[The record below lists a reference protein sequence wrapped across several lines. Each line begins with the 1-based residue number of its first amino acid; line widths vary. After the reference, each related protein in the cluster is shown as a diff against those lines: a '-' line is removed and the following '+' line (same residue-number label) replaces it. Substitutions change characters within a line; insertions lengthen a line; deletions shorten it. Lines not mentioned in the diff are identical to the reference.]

1 MAGAIDIPPVPGS
14 VMPNLGKPADDEEW
28 NNILREASKIGS
40 NVGENVEKLPV
51 GERTG
56 RPDYGGGTAAAV
68 GTGQGL
74 TAGWSAKG
82 GALVDT
88 FLSKAPPALRE
99 QFEKWNAAG
108 GGHPGLSPLTEDK
121 TFSQRLGEYNQR
133 NSDLEATHPGPMH
146 LGQVVGGVGMGAVG
160 PTAATTSAPG
170 AFARGAA
177 GGAFAGAGYSK
188 GDPTTEEGR
197 KDIAVDSG
205 IGAGIGGALG
215 VAGHAIGKLGDNAG
229 ERVDRRIVRD
239 AAKNAGPYEQK
250 LMVQKGARFAAVLKD
265 EPEAMAAIG
274 EPKKMASVAGARIG
288 ELKADNDAIYTKA
301 LEGSAKAGG
310 SGVPD
315 PGIQSVFDHAREQ
328 FKAGT
333 KAQLSKIDA
342 VEEQFKRLGN
352 NPAPAQVREFISNY
366 LHGPA
371 TAANPLHAGETTDTQ
386 QVLQSLGDGI
396 KDKLHAYVG
405 LHSPPGTVARL
416 DANNEKLHVFG
427 VLKNATKDQRFQV
440 ERPGGEERTGVL
452 GAVAKFAHARGA
464 GGAGAAIGAGAAHLA
479 GGDMATGAM
488 YGYAAGEAAKK
499 LAPVADKAAASKLG
513 QWTLFGAGRMAS
525 KSIPQPVI
533 DAATQMNDRRPLQ
546 QHLQDS
552 IFGDDQ
558 EAVANK

>member
-1 MAGAIDIPPVPGS
+1 MAGATDIPPVPGS
-14 VMPNLGKPADDEEW
+14 VAPNLGKPADDEEW
-28 NNILREASKIGS
+28 NNILREASKL
-40 NVGENVEKLPV
+40 NQNMGEKYDHLSPAEKS
-51 GERTG
+51 G

-99 QFEKWNAAG
+99 QLEKWNAAG

-121 TFSQRLGEYNQR
+121 TFSQRLAEYNQR
-133 NSDLEATHPGPMH
+133 NSDLEATHGGPMH
-146 LGQVVGGVGMGAVG
+146 LGQLVGGVGLGAVG
-160 PTAATTSAPG
+160 PTAATSSAPG

-177 GGAFAGAGYSK
+177 GGAIAGAGYSK
-188 GDPTTEEGR
+188 GDPTTESGLR
-197 KDIAVDSG
+197 DTAADAG

-229 ERVDRRIVRD
+229 ERVDRRIVRE

-250 LMVQKGARFAAVLKD
+250 LIVEKAPRVAEVIKD
-265 EPEAMAAIG
+265 EPTIKAALG
-274 EPKKMASVAGARIG
+274 DPKKMQEVLKPRMEEIGAQ
-288 ELKADNDAIYTKA
+288 NDAIYAKA
-301 LEGSAKAGG
+301 LEGSTKAGG
-310 SGVPD
+310 SGIPD
-315 PGIQSVFDHAREQ
+315 TGIQSVFDHAREQ

-333 KAQLSKIDA
+333 KAQLSKIDS

-405 LHSPPGTVARL
+405 LHSPPGTVAQL
-416 DANNEKLHVFG
+416 EANNEKLHVMG
-427 VLKNATKDQRFQV
+427 VLKDATKDQRFQV
-440 ERPGGEERTGVL
+440 ERPGGENKSGLAELATKAIHGVGPPGIGAGL
-452 GAVAKFAHARGA
+452 GAAAAHMAGADPVQGAIAGAVAGEGA
-464 GGAGAAIGAGAAHLA
+464 KRLA
-479 GGDMATGAM
+479 
-488 YGYAAGEAAKK
+488 K
-499 LAPVADKAAASKLG
+499 VADRAAASKLG
-513 QWTLFGAGRMAS
+513 QWTLFGLGRATS
-525 KSIPQPVI
+525 KAIPQPVI
-533 DAATQMNDRRPLQ
+533 DAATQMNDTRPLQ
-546 QHLQDS
+546 QHLRDS

-558 EAVANK
+558 EAVAHK